1 MSEKLRNSRGETLVE
16 VLASVLICALSVML
30 LLGAVSASTS
40 IGLQAQAADEDYYTA
55 LSKAERQSKVPGGSL
70 ETDIYSGLS
79 GGTAITILS
88 KDGFTVKIPAAAG
101 GSENGL
107 HFYGASRLLSYALDP
122 LPELDS
128 SGLAMTGGGG

>member
-88 KDGFTVKIPAAAG
+88 KDGSTVTIPAAG

>member
-88 KDGFTVKIPAAAG
+88 KDGSAVTHPRCRRRK
-101 GSENGL
+101 
-107 HFYGASRLLSYALDP
+107 
-122 LPELDS
+122 
-128 SGLAMTGGGG
+128 

>member
-40 IGLQAQAADEDYYTA
+40 IDLQAQAADEDYYTA
-55 LSKAERQSKVPGGSL
+55 LSKAERQSKVPGGSS
-70 ETDIYSGLS
+70 EADIYDGLS

-88 KDGFTVKIPAAAG
+88 KDGSTVNIPAAG
-101 GSENGL
+101 EGENGL
-107 HFYGASRLLSYALDP
+107 HFYGTSRLLSYALDP

>member
-1 MSEKLRNSRGETLVE
+1 M
-16 VLASVLICALSVML
+16 
-30 LLGAVSASTS
+30 
-40 IGLQAQAADEDYYTA
+40 
-55 LSKAERQSKVPGGSL
+55 

-88 KDGFTVKIPAAAG
+88 KDGSAVTIPAAAD
-101 GSENGL
+101 GSENEL

-122 LPELDS
+122 LPGLDS

>member
-70 ETDIYSGLS
+70 EADIYDGLS

-88 KDGFTVKIPAAAG
+88 KDGSTVTIPAAG

>member
-40 IGLQAQAADEDYYTA
+40 IDLQAQAADEDYYAA
-55 LSKAERQSKVPGGSL
+55 LSKAERQSKVPGGSS
-70 ETDIYSGLS
+70 ETDIYDGLS

-88 KDGFTVKIPAAAG
+88 KDGSNVTIPAAG

-107 HFYGASRLLSYALDP
+107 HFYGASLLLSYALDP